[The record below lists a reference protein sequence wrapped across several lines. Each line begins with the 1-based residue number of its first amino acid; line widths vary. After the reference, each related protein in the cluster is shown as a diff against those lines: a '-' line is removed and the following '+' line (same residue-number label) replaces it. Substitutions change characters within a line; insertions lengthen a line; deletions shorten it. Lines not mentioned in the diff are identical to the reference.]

1 MDLNRFRNIGIIA
14 HIDAGKTTVTERM
27 LFYSGKVHRM
37 GEVHDGAATTD
48 WMPEEKDR
56 GITITSAATT
66 IVWRDHRITI
76 VDTPGH
82 VDFTVEVERSLRA
95 LDGAI
100 GVFDGVAGVEAQSET
115 VWRQA
120 DRYNVPRLAFINKL
134 DRVGADFDRA
144 VETLIDRLDVRPVI
158 LYIPVG
164 IERSFSGVVDILGD
178 QLLRFGEDD
187 LGQTVSRESVPPDL
201 RDRVNAERERAYEIA
216 CDFSEELTKKF
227 LEGDAI
233 TPEEVIAALRTG
245 TCQNQITPVFCGA
258 ALRNKGIQPL
268 LDGVLSFL
276 PSPIDR
282 GEVVG
287 VTMDRSQRLVRRPD
301 RSDHFSALVFKLQFD
316 LHGELIYTRVYSG
329 SVRRGQQIL
338 VSNKKKK
345 ERVGKIFLM
354 HASDRV
360 EQDSVSAGEIV
371 ALRGIKSIQTGDTL
385 CDVRHAVL
393 LEGISFPET
402 VISQA
407 IEPRS
412 APDRDRLIECLRL
425 LAREDP
431 TFTWRLDED
440 TGQLIVNGMGE
451 LHLEVIVHRL
461 INEWRIQASV
471 GKPRVW
477 YRQTIEREA
486 EETAVFN
493 REFGNKHH
501 FAAVTVKVIP
511 DSSVMKPPIE
521 VKLRPDFVPREF
533 WPAVEE
539 GLRGGAESGG
549 YLGFPWIQ
557 MRVQA
562 TGGEAR
568 PGESTGVAF
577 TAASNEALG
586 RAVEKAGRVL
596 LEPIMRFDIF
606 VHSDYYGG
614 VSSDLTGRRGEI
626 RSARVQ
632 GAGQRIEGVIPLAET
647 FGYMGTLRS
656 LTQGR
661 GTMTLEPCGFAP
673 APAEVVER
681 FSF

>member
-1 MDLNRFRNIGIIA
+1 
-14 HIDAGKTTVTERM
+14 
-27 LFYSGKVHRM
+27 M
-37 GEVHDGAATTD
+37 GEVHDGAATMD
-48 WMPEEKDR
+48 WMEEEKSR

-66 IVWRDHRITI
+66 IMWGDHRINI

-82 VDFTVEVERSLRA
+82 VDFTAEVERSLRA

-120 DRYNVPRLAFINKL
+120 DRYEVPRLAFINKL

-144 VETLIDRLDVRPVI
+144 VRTLIDRLGVRPVV
-158 LYIPVG
+158 LYLPVG
-164 IERSFSGVVDILGD
+164 AERAFSGVVDVLGAEY
-178 QLLRFGEDD
+178 LRFDEDD
-187 LGQTVSRESVPPDL
+187 LGRTVLREPVPADL
-201 RDRVNAERERAYEIA
+201 RAHVDAERERVYEAA
-216 CDFSEELTKKF
+216 CDFSEELTEKF
-227 LEGDAI
+227 LEGGTI
-233 TPEEVIAALRTG
+233 TPEEVIKALRIG
-245 TCQNQITPVFCGA
+245 TCRNEITPVFCGA

-268 LDGVLSFL
+268 LDGVVSLL

-282 GEVVG
+282 GAVG
-287 VTMDRSQRLVRRPD
+287 GISPDGSQQLVRQPV

-316 LHGELIYTRVYSG
+316 QHGELIYTRVYSG
-329 SVRRGQQIL
+329 SAKRGQQIL
-338 VSNKKKK
+338 VANKKKK

-354 HASDRV
+354 HAEQRV

-385 CDVRHAVL
+385 CDVRHTIL
-393 LEGISFPET
+393 LEGITFPET

-412 APDRDRLIECLRL
+412 ASDRDRLTDCLEL

-451 LHLEVIVHRL
+451 LHLEIIVHRL
-461 INEWRIQASV
+461 INDWKVRATV

-477 YRQTIEREA
+477 YRQTVKREA
-486 EETAVFN
+486 VASTVFD
-493 REFGNKHH
+493 REFGSKRH
-501 FAAVTVKVIP
+501 FAGLSVKVVP
-511 DSSVMKPPIE
+511 DPAVLKPPIE
-521 VKLRPDFVPREF
+521 VKLRPERVPREF
-533 WPAVEE
+533 WPSVEE
-539 GLRGGAESGG
+539 GLRGAAESGG

-562 TGGEAR
+562 TEGEAR
-568 PGESTGVAF
+568 TGESTGLAF
-577 TAASNEALG
+577 SAASAEAFNQ
-586 RAVEKAGRVL
+586 AVEQGGRVL

-606 VHSDYYGG
+606 APASYYGG
-614 VSSDLTGRRGEI
+614 VSSDLTGRRAEI

-632 GAGQRIEGVIPLAET
+632 GAGHRIEGTIPLAET
-647 FGYMGTLRS
+647 FGYMGVLRS

-661 GTMTLEPCGFAP
+661 GTLTLEPCGFAP
-673 APAEVVER
+673 APAEVIER